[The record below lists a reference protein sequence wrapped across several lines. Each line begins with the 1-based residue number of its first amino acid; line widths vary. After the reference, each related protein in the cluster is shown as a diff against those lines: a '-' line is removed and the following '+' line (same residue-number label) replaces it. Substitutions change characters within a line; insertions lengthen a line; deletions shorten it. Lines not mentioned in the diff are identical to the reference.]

1 MSILNIG
8 EARGRYGALLK
19 SYNEEKFKLSQQRKQ
34 LDERINSTENGKE
47 LYGEEAA
54 TLELKYNAVKDKQDE
69 YQKYMNDIMEQ
80 WQVQFD
86 KVAAKQQ
93 ARNAKEYGAELGKI
107 MEVARRIIHG
117 DTVPASDEKKLMEFD
132 SDLYQMAKSAGEMAK
147 RLNDKRKKY
156 KSLWEDEEDKTYEDP
171 MESADSKELDGCG
184 PDVVSVQETM
194 DAAVGGNEE

>member
-1 MSILNIG
+1 MNIG
-8 EARGRYGALLK
+8 EAKGRYGALLK

-93 ARNAKEYGAELGKI
+93 ARNVKEYGAELGKI

>member
-1 MSILNIG
+1 MSVLNIG

>member
-1 MSILNIG
+1 MNIG

-147 RLNDKRKKY
+147 RLNEKRKKY

>member
-147 RLNDKRKKY
+147 RLNEKRKKY

>member
-1 MSILNIG
+1 MSVLNIG

-156 KSLWEDEEDKTYEDP
+156 KSLWEDEEDKTYEDH

>member
-1 MSILNIG
+1 MSVLNIG

-147 RLNDKRKKY
+147 RLNEKRKKY

>member
-1 MSILNIG
+1 MSVLNIG

-80 WQVQFD
+80 WQAQFD

-147 RLNDKRKKY
+147 RLNEKRKKY
-156 KSLWEDEEDKTYEDP
+156 KSLWEDEEDKTYEDS

>member
-1 MSILNIG
+1 
-8 EARGRYGALLK
+8 
-19 SYNEEKFKLSQQRKQ
+19 
-34 LDERINSTENGKE
+34 
-47 LYGEEAA
+47 
-54 TLELKYNAVKDKQDE
+54 
-69 YQKYMNDIMEQ
+69 
-80 WQVQFD
+80 
-86 KVAAKQQ
+86 
-93 ARNAKEYGAELGKI
+93 

-147 RLNDKRKKY
+147 RLNEKRKKY

>member
-1 MSILNIG
+1 MNIG

>member
-1 MSILNIG
+1 MNIG

-147 RLNDKRKKY
+147 RLNEKRKKY
-156 KSLWEDEEDKTYEDP
+156 KSLWEDEEDKTYEDH

>member
-1 MSILNIG
+1 MSVLNIG

-54 TLELKYNAVKDKQDE
+54 ILELKYNAVKDKQDE

-80 WQVQFD
+80 WQAQFD

-93 ARNAKEYGAELGKI
+93 ASNAKEYGAELGKI

-147 RLNDKRKKY
+147 RLNEKRKKY

>member
-1 MSILNIG
+1 MSVLNIG

-147 RLNDKRKKY
+147 RLNEKRKKY
-156 KSLWEDEEDKTYEDP
+156 KSLWEDEEDKTYEDH

>member
-1 MSILNIG
+1 MSVLNIG

-80 WQVQFD
+80 WQAQFD
-86 KVAAKQQ
+86 KVVAKQQ

-147 RLNDKRKKY
+147 RLNEKRKKY

-171 MESADSKELDGCG
+171 MESADSKELDGCA

>member
-1 MSILNIG
+1 MSVLNIG

-93 ARNAKEYGAELGKI
+93 ARNAKEYGAEFGKI